1 MPKCGDLVAARH
13 TAQHLVHIHYWE
25 LRDKKNTYQ
34 NTTRIL
40 VVGSGSWATALLKI
54 LLFNKKNT
62 YWWLRKQETIDFI
75 SAYGHNPKY
84 LSTVEIGL
92 ETDKMGTNLKEL
104 LVNKDIVILA
114 VPSAFL
120 PEVIEK
126 LEPKDFYDKIL
137 VSAVK
142 GTVAGKNQAVHEYL
156 RLQFAVGSSKYVA
169 ITGPCHA
176 EEVAS
181 EKLSYLTFSSASPH
195 QAQTISRLFANRF
208 IKTNTTTDVAGTEY
222 AAILKNIYAILAG
235 ICQGVGMG
243 DNFQAVLVSNAMQEM
258 KRFLECAYPRERNL
272 LETCYMGDLLVT
284 AYSQYSRN
292 RTFGRMVGRGYSIKS
307 AQIEMDMV
315 AEGYY
320 ATKSIYEIAHE
331 LRIATP
337 MIDSAYHILYNNVAP
352 SIEISLLASLLNQQL
367 S

>member
-1 MPKCGDLVAARH
+1 M
-13 TAQHLVHIHYWE
+13 
-25 LRDKKNTYQ
+25 RDKKSTYQ
-34 NTTRIL
+34 HATKIL

-54 LLFNKKNT
+54 LLFNKKNA
-62 YWWLRKQETIDFI
+62 YWWLRKQEVIDFI
-75 SAYGHNPKY
+75 SAYRHNPKY

-92 ETDKMGTNLKEL
+92 SPDKMGTELKEL
-104 LVNKDIVILA
+104 LVDKDVVILA
-114 VPSAFL
+114 VPSAYL

-126 LEPKDFYDKIL
+126 IEPRNLANKVL
-137 VSAVK
+137 VSAIK

-156 RLQFAVGSSKYVA
+156 QQQFGIESNKYVA

-181 EKLSYLTFSSASPH
+181 EKLSYLTFSSTSPN
-195 QAQTISRLFANRF
+195 QAQAVSRLFANRF

-258 KRFLECAYPRERNL
+258 KRFLESAYPMERNL

-320 ATKSIYEIAHE
+320 ATKSIYEIAQN